1 MRFSMAIASICACT
15 LCQYTYGE
23 NVQIPRPYWVI
34 VATLVDL
41 KTGERV
47 LEQHLP
53 GTQLQFENAASCE
66 SVIHRVPPV
75 RDEGVAIS
83 LSCRKAGPAEADL

>member
-1 MRFSMAIASICACT
+1 MAIAAICACT

-41 KTGERV
+41 RTGEPV
-47 LEQHLP
+47 LEQRLP

-75 RDEGVAIS
+75 RDDDLAVS